1 MEEIP
6 KDVLMILDISGS
18 MAGTKINQMKDA
30 VLGIL
35 SDLHEGDRFNILKF
49 ESDVNFYKPAPV
61 LANKKSLEAAKTYVR
76 SLYSTGGKIEIF
88 DSYKIKK
95 YWLYRRL
102 YDFLTNVIWESLEK
116 LTIDLKN

>member
-1 MEEIP
+1 MHFFAPSNMEEIP

-76 SLYSTGGKIEIF
+76 SLYSTGGKNRNF
-88 DSYKIKK
+88 
-95 YWLYRRL
+95 
-102 YDFLTNVIWESLEK
+102 
-116 LTIDLKN
+116 